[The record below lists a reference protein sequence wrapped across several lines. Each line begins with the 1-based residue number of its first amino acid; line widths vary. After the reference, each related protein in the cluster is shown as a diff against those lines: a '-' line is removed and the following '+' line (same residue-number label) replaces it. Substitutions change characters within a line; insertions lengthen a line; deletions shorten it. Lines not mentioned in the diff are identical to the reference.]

1 MKLALI
7 IGGIIVLLLGAAGV
21 IVVVALPGDF
31 VASLTPKPPRTKVRV
46 EPAVVDT
53 LVETVTAPGEI
64 EPLTKVE
71 ISGEISARIEQ
82 LPVREGDE
90 VKSGDVIVRLDD
102 RDLKAGLESAEAR
115 RDGERFRL
123 QSEEARIS
131 GLLKTLAF
139 AKKTLER
146 QQALYDTGD
155 VSRSALDE
163 ALERVEDLEATVQ
176 SSTHEISVIESSL
189 AATEADIARAN
200 QALEKTTI
208 RAPMDG
214 VVTLLNAEVG
224 EVVLVGTM
232 NNPGTV
238 ILTVAD
244 LSRMLLNARAAES
257 DIAKIQEGQRA
268 RIHINAY
275 PDEVFTGFVRRIALQ
290 RTTQLDGTG
299 YFEIEVEIE
308 LSGRRIYS
316 GLVANVDIEIAAH
329 EGIVVQS
336 QAVVERLVEDLPQE
350 IRELPLVD
358 RNKKTTTVLYRM
370 IDGKAVCTPV
380 KPGAS
385 DLTHRVVREGLAIG
399 DQVIV
404 GPYKVL
410 ESIKHD
416 ALIEIDAPDAAKTA
430 VAGAEGAP
438 ASVPAADSEPAAA
451 PAPAPGSSP

>member
-21 IVVVALPGDF
+21 IVVVALPSDF
-31 VASLTPKPPRTKVRV
+31 MASLTPKPARTTVRA
-46 EPAVVDT
+46 EPAAVGT
-53 LVETVTAPGEI
+53 LVETVAAPGEI

-90 VKSGDVIVRLDD
+90 VKAGDVIVRLDD
-102 RDLKAGLESAEAR
+102 RELKAGLDSAQAR
-115 RDGERFRL
+115 RDGERSRL
-123 QSEEARIS
+123 QSEQASID
-131 GLLKTLAF
+131 GLLKTLEF
-139 AKKTLER
+139 GKKSLVR

-155 VSRSALDE
+155 VSRSALDD
-163 ALERVEDLEATVQ
+163 AQERVDDLEARVQ
-176 SSTHEISVIESSL
+176 SSMHEVSVIESSL

-200 QALEKTTI
+200 QALEKTII

-257 DIAKIQEGQRA
+257 DIAKIAEGQRA

-299 YFEIEVEIE
+299 FFEIEVEIE
-308 LSGRRIYS
+308 LAGRRIYS

-329 EGIVVQS
+329 DGLVVQS

-350 IRELPLVD
+350 IRELSLVD
-358 RNKKTTTVLYRM
+358 RSKKTTTVIYRV

-380 KPGAS
+380 KPGPS
-385 DLTHRVVREGLAIG
+385 DLTHRVVREGLAAG

-416 ALIEIDAPDAAKTA
+416 TLVEIEAPAGAAKPA
-430 VAGAEGAP
+430 VAGAPGVDGA
-438 ASVPAADSEPAAA
+438 ATAAGSA
-451 PAPAPGSSP
+451 P